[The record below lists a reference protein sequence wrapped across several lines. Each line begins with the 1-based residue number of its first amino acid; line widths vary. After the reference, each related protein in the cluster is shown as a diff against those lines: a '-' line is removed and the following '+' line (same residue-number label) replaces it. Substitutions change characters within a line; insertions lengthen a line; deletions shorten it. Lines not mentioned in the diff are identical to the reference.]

1 MKSKT
6 NANDVWSQ
14 YERLLDLEAEAIM
27 NLSEE
32 ELDEEI
38 RGSGLDPQQFGQR
51 ATRVFAEALGESG
64 HQALAESRQTYQKE
78 VTSLKRVR
86 LSLPT
91 TMKDK
96 LELLKAC
103 LAHHH
108 YLKPAVL
115 TGQHRKLS
123 DMAPSDVDSLLRQLH
138 VLGLL
143 KFKKT

>member
-1 MKSKT
+1 MKK
-6 NANDVWSQ
+6 
-14 YERLLDLEAEAIM
+14 
-27 NLSEE
+27 
-32 ELDEEI
+32 
-38 RGSGLDPQQFGQR
+38 SGR
-51 ATRVFAEALGESG
+51 RVVAEALGRHNE
-64 HQALAESRQTYQKE
+64 QALARSRQTYQKE
-78 VTSLKRVR
+78 ATLLKRVR

-103 LAHHH
+103 LAHHQ

-143 KFKKT
+143 KFKKV

>member
-1 MKSKT
+1 MS
-6 NANDVWSQ
+6 
-14 YERLLDLEAEAIM
+14 
-27 NLSEE
+27 LSEE

-38 RGSGLDPQQFGQR
+38 RESGLEPQELEEE
-51 ATRVFAEALGESG
+51 TRRVVAEALGRHNE
-64 HQALAESRQTYQKE
+64 QALARSRQTYQKE
-78 VTSLKRVR
+78 ATLLKRVR

-103 LAHHH
+103 LAHHQ

-143 KFKKT
+143 KFKKV

>member
-1 MKSKT
+1 MRTKS
-6 NANDVWSQ
+6 NSIRLQ
-14 YERLLDLEAEAIM
+14 YERVLDMQAEAIM
-27 NLSEE
+27 SLSEE

-38 RGSGLDPQQFGQR
+38 RESGLEPQELEEE
-51 ATRVFAEALGESG
+51 TRRVVAEALGRHNE
-64 HQALAESRQTYQKE
+64 HALARSRQTYQKE
-78 VTSLKRVR
+78 ATLLKRVR

-91 TMKDK
+91 TMKNK

-103 LAHHH
+103 LAHHQ

-143 KFKKT
+143 KFKKI

>member
-1 MKSKT
+1 MRTKS
-6 NANDVWSQ
+6 NSIRLQ
-14 YERLLDLEAEAIM
+14 YERVLDMQAEAIM
-27 NLSEE
+27 SLSEE

-38 RGSGLDPQQFGQR
+38 RESGLEPQELEEE
-51 ATRVFAEALGESG
+51 TRRVVAEAL
-64 HQALAESRQTYQKE
+64 ATL
-78 VTSLKRVR
+78 LKRVR

-91 TMKDK
+91 TMKNK

-103 LAHHH
+103 LAHHQ

-143 KFKKT
+143 KFKKI

>member
-1 MKSKT
+1 MRTKSK
-6 NANDVWSQ
+6 SIHLQ
-14 YERLLDLEAEAIM
+14 YERVLDLQTEAIM
-27 NLSEE
+27 SLSEE

-38 RGSGLDPQQFGQR
+38 RESGLEPQELEEE
-51 ATRVFAEALGESG
+51 TRRVVAEALGRHNE
-64 HQALAESRQTYQKE
+64 QALARSRQTYQKE
-78 VTSLKRVR
+78 ATLLKRVR

-103 LAHHH
+103 LAHHQ

>member
-1 MKSKT
+1 MKAKS
-6 NANDVWSQ
+6 NSVEGQ
-14 YERLLDLEAEAIM
+14 YARLLDMQAEAIM
-27 NLSEE
+27 TMSQE
-32 ELDEEI
+32 ELDEDIQE
-38 RGSGLDPQQFGQR
+38 SGLDPQEFGQEAR
-51 ATRVFAEALGESG
+51 RVVAAALGAHNE
-64 HQALAESRQTYQKE
+64 HALARSRQTYQKE
-78 VTSLKRVR
+78 VTLLKRVR

-123 DMAPSDVDSLLRQLH
+123 DMAPSDVDSLLRQLQ

>member
-1 MKSKT
+1 MRTKSK
-6 NANDVWSQ
+6 SIHLQ
-14 YERLLDLEAEAIM
+14 YERVLDLQTEAIM
-27 NLSEE
+27 SLSEE

-38 RGSGLDPQQFGQR
+38 RESGLEPQELEEE
-51 ATRVFAEALGESG
+51 TRRVVAEALGRHNE
-64 HQALAESRQTYQKE
+64 QALARSRQTYQKE
-78 VTSLKRVR
+78 ATLLKRVR

-103 LAHHH
+103 LAHHQ

-123 DMAPSDVDSLLRQLH
+123 DMAPSDVDSLFRQLH

-143 KFKKT
+143 KFKKV

>member
-1 MKSKT
+1 MRTKSK
-6 NANDVWSQ
+6 SIHLQ
-14 YERLLDLEAEAIM
+14 YERVLDLQTEAIM
-27 NLSEE
+27 SLSEE

-38 RGSGLDPQQFGQR
+38 RESGLEPQELEEE
-51 ATRVFAEALGESG
+51 TRRVVAEALGRHNE
-64 HQALAESRQTYQKE
+64 QALARSRQTYQKE
-78 VTSLKRVR
+78 ATLLKRVR

-143 KFKKT
+143 KFKKV

>member
-1 MKSKT
+1 MRTKS
-6 NANDVWSQ
+6 NSIRLQ
-14 YERLLDLEAEAIM
+14 YERVLDMQAEAIM
-27 NLSEE
+27 SLSEE

-38 RGSGLDPQQFGQR
+38 RESGLEPQELEEE
-51 ATRVFAEALGESG
+51 TRRVVAEALGRHNE
-64 HQALAESRQTYQKE
+64 QALARSRQTYQKE
-78 VTSLKRVR
+78 ATLLKRVR

-91 TMKDK
+91 TMKNK

-103 LAHHH
+103 LAHHQ

-143 KFKKT
+143 KFKKI

>member
-1 MKSKT
+1 MRTKSK
-6 NANDVWSQ
+6 SIHLQ
-14 YERLLDLEAEAIM
+14 YERVLDLQTEAIM
-27 NLSEE
+27 SLSEE

-38 RGSGLDPQQFGQR
+38 RESGLEPQELEEE
-51 ATRVFAEALGESG
+51 TRRVVAEALGRHNE
-64 HQALAESRQTYQKE
+64 QALARSRQTYQKE
-78 VTSLKRVR
+78 ATLLKRVR

-103 LAHHH
+103 LAHHQ

-143 KFKKT
+143 KFKKV

>member
-1 MKSKT
+1 MRTKSK
-6 NANDVWSQ
+6 SIHLQ
-14 YERLLDLEAEAIM
+14 YERVLDLQTEAIM
-27 NLSEE
+27 SLSEE

-38 RGSGLDPQQFGQR
+38 RESGLEPQELEEE
-51 ATRVFAEALGESG
+51 TRRVVAEALGRHNE
-64 HQALAESRQTYQKE
+64 QALARSRQTYQKE
-78 VTSLKRVR
+78 ATLLKRVR

-103 LAHHH
+103 LAHHQ

-143 KFKKT
+143 NFKKV

>member
-1 MKSKT
+1 MRTKSK
-6 NANDVWSQ
+6 SIHLQ
-14 YERLLDLEAEAIM
+14 YERVLDLQTEAIM
-27 NLSEE
+27 SLSEE

-38 RGSGLDPQQFGQR
+38 RESGLEPQELEEE
-51 ATRVFAEALGESG
+51 TRRVVAEALGRHNE
-64 HQALAESRQTYQKE
+64 QALARSRQTYQKE
-78 VTSLKRVR
+78 ATLLKRVR

-103 LAHHH
+103 LAHHQ

-143 KFKKT
+143 KFKKP

>member
-1 MKSKT
+1 MRTKSK
-6 NANDVWSQ
+6 SIHLQ
-14 YERLLDLEAEAIM
+14 YERVLDLQTEAIM
-27 NLSEE
+27 SLSEE

-38 RGSGLDPQQFGQR
+38 RESGLEPQELEEW
-51 ATRVFAEALGESG
+51 TRRVVAEALGRHNE
-64 HQALAESRQTYQKE
+64 QALARSRQTYQKE
-78 VTSLKRVR
+78 ATLLKRVR

-103 LAHHH
+103 LAHHQ

-143 KFKKT
+143 KFKKV